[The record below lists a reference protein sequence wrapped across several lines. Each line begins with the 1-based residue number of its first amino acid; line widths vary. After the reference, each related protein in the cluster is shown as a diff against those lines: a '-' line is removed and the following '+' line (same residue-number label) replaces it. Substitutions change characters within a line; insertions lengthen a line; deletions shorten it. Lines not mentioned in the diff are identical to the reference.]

1 MPGAASVTIL
11 IPCYN
16 EEANMRAGAL
26 DSVLAYARTSSVV
39 LDVLVVD
46 DGSHD
51 GSVGIISTLAASEP
65 MLRVLPEPHRGK
77 AGALIAGSR
86 SARGE
91 WVLFCDM
98 DQATPVSELD
108 RLLPEMDQGNG
119 VVIGS
124 RATHREGAPLLR
136 QIMARGYIQLRRII
150 LDLGAVT
157 DTQCGFKAFRRDVL
171 REVCDRLVV
180 FGPAAGTIRGAA
192 VTAAFDAELL
202 FLARRLGYR
211 IAGVPVRWRHV
222 GTRRVHPVKESWRG
236 LKGLLQIR
244 LADLRGGYPRL
255 SPERAE
261 VTR

>member
-1 MPGAASVTIL
+1 MPGERSITIL

-16 EEANMRAGAL
+16 EEVNLRAGAL
-26 DSVLAYARTSSVV
+26 DNVLAYARASSVV

-46 DGSHD
+46 DGSSD
-51 GSVGIISTLAASEP
+51 GSVGIVSALASSEP
-65 MLRVLPEPHRGK
+65 MLRVLREPHRGK

-86 SARGE
+86 AARGE

-98 DQATPVSELD
+98 DQATPVLELD
-108 RLLPEMDQGNG
+108 RLLPEMDQGSD

-124 RATHREGAPLLR
+124 RATHREGAPLVR
-136 QIMARGYIQLRRII
+136 QLMARGYIQARRLI

-157 DTQCGFKAFRRDVL
+157 DTQCGFKAYRRDVL
-171 REVCDRLVV
+171 NEACDRLVV
-180 FGPAAGTIRGAA
+180 FGPAAVTVRGAA

-211 IAGVPVRWRHV
+211 IAEVPVRWRHV
-222 GTRRVHPVKESWRG
+222 GTRRVHPVRESWRG

-244 LADLRGGYPRL
+244 LADLRGGYPRP
-255 SPERAE
+255 SPGRAE
-261 VTR
+261 VPR